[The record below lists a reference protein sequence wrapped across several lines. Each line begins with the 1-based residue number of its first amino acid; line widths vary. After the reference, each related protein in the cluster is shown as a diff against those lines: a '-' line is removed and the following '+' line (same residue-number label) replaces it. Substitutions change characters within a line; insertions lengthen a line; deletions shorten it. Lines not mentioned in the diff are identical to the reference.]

1 MTKPAT
7 VILHYSS
14 PPTVG
19 GVEAA
24 ILAHAREFAAAGY
37 PVTVVSGRGSQDGLP
52 EGAGFDPIPLMHSQ
66 HPEILAVSRELEN
79 GVVSTEFDRLVAE
92 LERQLE
98 PVLAPFDAVIMHNLF
113 SKHFNLPLTA
123 ALNNL
128 ISRGVIKRPIQ
139 WIHDLSWTSQHS
151 LGQMHEGYPWDL
163 LRTMQPRSIY
173 ITISEARRN
182 EIVSLFG
189 CSPSAI
195 KIIYDGVAPEDI
207 LGLSPTGSR
216 LIRDLGVWSAD
227 LVLLMPVRVTQA
239 KNIEY
244 AIRLAAALKE
254 ADIQPRIILTGPPD
268 PHDPEVWQYYQSLL
282 DLRRQLGVEQEFRF
296 VYEMGGPDS
305 PMIIGQDLVGELYRV
320 ADFLFMPS
328 HREGFGMPV
337 IEAGLVGIPV
347 LSTPV
352 PAAVEIGGKDVLIFS
367 TNNTPESLAD
377 QILIWI
383 EENPTVQMR
392 RRVRLG
398 FLWESIFRR
407 EILPLITGER

>member
-1 MTKPAT
+1 MGLSPR
-7 VILHYSS
+7 SS
-14 PPTVG
+14 T
-19 GVEAA
+19 AWSLSWNA
-24 ILAHAREFAAAGY
+24 
-37 PVTVVSGRGSQDGLP
+37 SW
-52 EGAGFDPIPLMHSQ
+52 
-66 HPEILAVSRELEN
+66 SRCW
-79 GVVSTEFDRLVAE
+79 
-92 LERQLE
+92 
-98 PVLAPFDAVIMHNLF
+98 PFDAVIMHNLF

-254 ADIQPRIILTGPPD
+254 ADIQPRSSPARLTRTTPKSGSTTRACWTCAASWGRAD
-268 PHDPEVWQYYQSLL
+268 SA
-282 DLRRQLGVEQEFRF
+282 
-296 VYEMGGPDS
+296 VYEMGG
-305 PMIIGQDLVGELYRV
+305 
-320 ADFLFMPS
+320 
-328 HREGFGMPV
+328 
-337 IEAGLVGIPV
+337 
-347 LSTPV
+347 
-352 PAAVEIGGKDVLIFS
+352 
-367 TNNTPESLAD
+367 
-377 QILIWI
+377 
-383 EENPTVQMR
+383 
-392 RRVRLG
+392 
-398 FLWESIFRR
+398 
-407 EILPLITGER
+407 